1 MGRSVVDFSIA
12 DLMVGLR
19 FHPFGEEVCD
29 CEHVRALAGCCKK
42 LPTMSIPH
50 FMKGYGERMGLSFSG
65 GRCEIEAKHWQLSQ
79 RLTWLVESERMFG
92 Q

>member
-1 MGRSVVDFSIA
+1 MVDFSIT

-29 CEHVRALAGCCKK
+29 CEHVRTLAGCYKK

-65 GRCEIEAKHWQLSQ
+65 GRCETEAKHWQLSQ
-79 RLTWLVESERMFG
+79 RLTWLVESERMVG